1 MGRDAMSKERSYGFY
16 ITAFVTVGLVA
27 GIFLWPL
34 TFSNA
39 ISVVDIPS
47 IIIFISIMM
56 FSLLGCG
63 LPDRERPHFQ
73 FHYHGEE
80 LPVMHEMREEIVDS
94 EYL

>member
-1 MGRDAMSKERSYGFY
+1 MARDAVSTERSYGFY
-16 ITAFVTVGLVA
+16 ITSFVAIMIIA

-34 TFSNA
+34 TFSTA
-39 ISVVDIPS
+39 ISVRDMPS
-47 IIIFISIMM
+47 IIIFFSIMM

-80 LPVMHEMREEIVDS
+80 FPVMGEMREEIM
-94 EYL
+94 E

>member
-1 MGRDAMSKERSYGFY
+1 MSFLGRKAVNTERSCGFY
-16 ITAFVTVGLVA
+16 ITLIVAFGLIA

-34 TFSNA
+34 TFSSA
-39 ISVVDIPS
+39 ISVMDMPS

-73 FHYHGEE
+73 FHYHGVEF
-80 LPVMHEMREEIVDS
+80 PVMNELHEEVME
-94 EYL
+94 